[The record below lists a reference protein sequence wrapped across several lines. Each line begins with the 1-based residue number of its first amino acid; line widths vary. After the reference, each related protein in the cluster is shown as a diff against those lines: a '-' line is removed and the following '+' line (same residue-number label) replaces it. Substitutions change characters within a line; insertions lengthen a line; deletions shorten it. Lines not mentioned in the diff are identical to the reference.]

1 MARPYSMDLR
11 KRVVSAVQQR
21 GMSCQAAAR
30 RFELAP
36 STVIGWIAQ
45 FRTKGHINPGQMGGH
60 KPRVLSGA
68 HRLWLIERCKSR
80 DFTLRG
86 LVAEL
91 AAKRGL
97 KVDYRSVWEFVHAEG
112 LSFKKNTSAR
122 RTKSSRRA
130 KKARPLG
137 KLSEAH

>member
-1 MARPYSMDLR
+1 MARPYSLDLR
-11 KRVVSAVQQR
+11 KRAVFAVER
-21 GMSCQAAAR
+21 EGMSCQAAAR
-30 RFELAP
+30 HFRLAP

-45 FRTKGHINPGQMGGH
+45 FRAKGHIKPGQIGGH
-60 KPRVLSGA
+60 KPRSLSGE

-91 AAKRGL
+91 ATERRL
-97 KVDYRSVWEFVHAEG
+97 KVDYRSVWEFVHSEG

-122 RTKSSRRA
+122 RTESSRRA
-130 KKARPLG
+130 KKAWSVD
-137 KLSEAH
+137 KISKAH